1 MPNLFDNI
9 PKIRDSEVFEQLV
22 NSNNVSI
29 ERIVSKGHQSPE
41 SGWYDQEQNEWVM
54 IVSGEAILSFDDG
67 SDMTMKKGDYINI
80 PAHKKHKVKW
90 TDPEIEIIWLAVFY

>member
-1 MPNLFDNI
+1 MPNLLDNI
-9 PKIRDSEVFEQLV
+9 PKILDSEVFEKLV

-29 ERIVSKGHQSPE
+29 ERIISKGHQSPE

-54 IVSGEAILSFDDG
+54 IVAGEAILSFDDCL
-67 SDMTMKKGDYINI
+67 DITLKKGDYMNI

-90 TDPEIEIIWLAVFY
+90 TDPEIETIWLAVFY